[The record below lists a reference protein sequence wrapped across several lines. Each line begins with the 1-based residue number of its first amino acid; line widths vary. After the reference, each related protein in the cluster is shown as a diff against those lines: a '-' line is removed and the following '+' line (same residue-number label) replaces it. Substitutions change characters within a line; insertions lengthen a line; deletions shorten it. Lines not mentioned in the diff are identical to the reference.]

1 FFKVNN
7 MPFFPQPPEPE
18 ALGVHRVLSPKAGVL
33 VSPLCLGTM
42 NFGGEWDE
50 LLGECSKETAFAMMD
65 YFKDHGG
72 NFIDTANNYQSG
84 NSERWIGEWMKLRGN
99 RDELV
104 IATKYSNGF
113 RIHEKHIQQSS
124 FTGNSTKSLHT
135 TIRASLEKLQT
146 DYVDI
151 MYVHWFDFTTSI
163 EEIMQSLN
171 QLVVSGKV
179 LYLGI
184 SDTPAWIVSRANEYA
199 RAHGLRPFSVY
210 QGHWSCAARDFE
222 RDIIPMC
229 KAEGMALVPW
239 GSLGGGYFK
248 TDQQRQE
255 AKQNSRNIP
264 VMDTP
269 NHRKVGKVLEEI
281 GRIKGVPMT
290 SVALS
295 YVLHKTPYVFPV
307 IGGRKLEHLKAN
319 IEALNLEL
327 TEQDVELI
335 ENAAPF
341 DIGFPMWF
349 NGQANPKNN
358 LLLQNSGHFDYVE
371 DAKVSSPAST
381 YIQSEFL

>member
-1 FFKVNN
+1 
-7 MPFFPQPPEPE
+7 
-18 ALGVHRVLSPKAGVL
+18 
-33 VSPLCLGTM
+33 
-42 NFGGEWDE
+42 
-50 LLGECSKETAFAMMD
+50 
-65 YFKDHGG
+65 
-72 NFIDTANNYQSG
+72 
-84 NSERWIGEWMKLRGN
+84 
-99 RDELV
+99 
-104 IATKYSNGF
+104 
-113 RIHEKHIQQSS
+113 
-124 FTGNSTKSLHT
+124 
-135 TIRASLEKLQT
+135 
-146 DYVDI
+146 
-151 MYVHWFDFTTSI
+151 MYVRQVGSKPMMILTNRLQD
-163 EEIMQSLN
+163 
-171 QLVVSGKV
+171 
-179 LYLGI
+179 
-184 SDTPAWIVSRANEYA
+184 A

-327 TEQDVELI
+327 TEQDVELV